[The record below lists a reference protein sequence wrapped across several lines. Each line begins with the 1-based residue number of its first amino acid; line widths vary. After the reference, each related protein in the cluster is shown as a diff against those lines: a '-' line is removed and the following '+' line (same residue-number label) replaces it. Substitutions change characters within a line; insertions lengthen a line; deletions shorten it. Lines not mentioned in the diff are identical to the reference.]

1 METPMMK
8 TVTTLAAAALLTLAM
23 QVASAADEKPY
34 SDGPIVNVSY
44 IKTKPGQ
51 FEAYMKYL
59 ATTYKQLMESEKK
72 AGYVLSWSVYRAQPH
87 SATEA
92 DLILTTTYKN
102 WAALDGISDRINVE
116 QKKVWTN
123 QAGISKAQVDREA
136 LRETLGS
143 DTVQQLVIK

>member
-1 METPMMK
+1 MTKPVK
-8 TVTTLAAAALLTLAM
+8 SLLAAAVLIIAM
-23 QVASAADEKPY
+23 QAAFAADEKVY
-34 SDGPIVNVSY
+34 TDGPVVNVAY

-123 QAGISKAQVDREA
+123 QAGISKAQV
-136 LRETLGS
+136 
-143 DTVQQLVIK
+143 

>member
-1 METPMMK
+1 MMK
-8 TVTTLAAAALLTLAM
+8 SLSTLLAGVILAVAM
-23 QVASAADEKPY
+23 QVASAADEKSY
-34 SDGPIVNVSY
+34 TDGPVVNVAY

-51 FEAYMKYL
+51 FDAYMKYL
-59 ATTYKQLMESEKK
+59 ATTYKQLMETEKK

-102 WAALDGISDRINVE
+102 WAALDGIADRINVE